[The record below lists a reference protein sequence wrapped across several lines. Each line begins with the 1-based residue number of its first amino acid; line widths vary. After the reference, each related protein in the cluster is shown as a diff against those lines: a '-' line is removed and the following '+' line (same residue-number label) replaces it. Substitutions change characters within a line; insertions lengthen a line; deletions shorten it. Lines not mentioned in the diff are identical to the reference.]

1 MPGRRPGGDLGSDEL
16 EQSAVD
22 LGSVRPAQRPLIPFA
37 PRPGVQLL
45 ELRGGDAEGS
55 RTVGISLPSVVG
67 LDERRWSNVSAR
79 LTDQVPIRDIML
91 GKSSI
96 MQRMHDPL
104 ASPLVLGPWQ
114 FRSPDLR

>member
-1 MPGRRPGGDLGSDEL
+1 MPGSRDRPGGDLGSDEL

-55 RTVGISLPSVVG
+55 RTHFVAVGCRVG
-67 LDERRWSNVSAR
+67 RAPWCHVSAR
-79 LTDQVPIRDIML
+79 PTDQVPIRDIML
-91 GKSSI
+91 GKSST
-96 MQRMHDPL
+96 MATD
-104 ASPLVLGPWQ
+104 A
-114 FRSPDLR
+114 